1 MREDINLNHL
11 IEWKLNLLSEISTI
25 IFNPLEEETSDR
37 SDRSVLSAAS
47 HVMILSLTLSDIK
60 NAAIQFTDS
69 CACCIYD
76 FRFECEEKIYLIL
89 PNLSRLTDL
98 NIKISSRVLYF

>member
-37 SDRSVLSAAS
+37 SVLSATS
-47 HVMILSLTLSDIK
+47 HVMILSLTLSDI
-60 NAAIQFTDS
+60 
-69 CACCIYD
+69 
-76 FRFECEEKIYLIL
+76 
-89 PNLSRLTDL
+89 
-98 NIKISSRVLYF
+98 

>member
-37 SDRSVLSAAS
+37 SVLSAAS

-60 NAAIQFTDS
+60 NAAINSQILARVAFMISVLNVRKKFTWS
-69 CACCIYD
+69 CQI
-76 FRFECEEKIYLIL
+76 
-89 PNLSRLTDL
+89 
-98 NIKISSRVLYF
+98 

>member
-37 SDRSVLSAAS
+37 SVLSAAS

-60 NAAIQFTDS
+60 NAAINSQILARVAFMIS
-69 CACCIYD
+69 V
-76 FRFECEEKIYLIL
+76 FECEEKIYLIL

-98 NIKISSRVLYF
+98 NIKISSHVLYF

>member
-37 SDRSVLSAAS
+37 SLLSAAS

-98 NIKISSRVLYF
+98 NIKISSHVLYF